1 MHTTPTSVSPTTGL
15 GPSGDISPQAPC
27 TQEDAVGSVW
37 GVVLVSRRSCCS
49 GGPYSHGMCLGV
61 LLKSTGALETGS
73 SLFTSERDKE
83 IVMEEK
89 ERGRGERQ
97 GEREQDRW
105 RERIRQKLRLC
116 YKEMDREIRNSRKER
131 D

>member
-1 MHTTPTSVSPTTGL
+1 M
-15 GPSGDISPQAPC
+15 
-27 TQEDAVGSVW
+27 
-37 GVVLVSRRSCCS
+37 
-49 GGPYSHGMCLGV
+49 
-61 LLKSTGALETGS
+61 
-73 SLFTSERDKE
+73 FTIERDKE

-116 YKEMDREIRNSRKER
+116 
-131 D
+131 

>member
-1 MHTTPTSVSPTTGL
+1 MG
-15 GPSGDISPQAPC
+15 
-27 TQEDAVGSVW
+27 
-37 GVVLVSRRSCCS
+37 
-49 GGPYSHGMCLGV
+49 LGV

-116 YKEMDREIRNSRKER
+116 
-131 D
+131 